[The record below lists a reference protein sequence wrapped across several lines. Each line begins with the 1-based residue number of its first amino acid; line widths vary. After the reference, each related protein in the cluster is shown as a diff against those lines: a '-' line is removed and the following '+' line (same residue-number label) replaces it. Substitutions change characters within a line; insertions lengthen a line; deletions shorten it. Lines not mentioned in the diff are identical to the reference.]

1 MKTAMSMTLME
12 MEHVPDVVATC
23 PNNLYESPV
32 RGMDPRPLKYRMVAY
47 ASFKKRLSSQ
57 HSGEGDEAERRGSG
71 PTVVAAY
78 GCIHGLSRWEAY
90 GPVASP
96 WFPVRRIIDREQYPV
111 NISPG
116 QYLAWRRGYQSAV
129 LHRSL
134 GLQRLEPY
142 RFYSP
147 V

>member
-32 RGMDPRPLKYRMVAY
+32 RGMDPRPLKYRKVAY

-71 PTVVAAY
+71 PTVVAAH
-78 GCIHGLSRWEAY
+78 GCRHGLSRWEAY
-90 GPVASP
+90 DPAASP
-96 WFPVRRIIDREQYPV
+96 WFPIRRIIGREQYPSQQFFRS
-111 NISPG
+111 IS
-116 QYLAWRRGYQSAV
+116 
-129 LHRSL
+129 
-134 GLQRLEPY
+134 RLEVPASC
-142 RFYSP
+142 SP
-147 V
+147 TVSRSSTIGAV